1 MADLPKRI
9 ALVYDR
15 VNKWGGAE
23 QVLLN
28 LHELFPNAPLFTAV
42 YNPEGAKWAEVFSEI
57 IPSFLQK
64 LPGAKSHHELFP
76 WLTPL
81 AFESLDLSNFDLVIS
96 VTSADAK
103 GIITKPS
110 TLHICY
116 CLTPTR
122 YLWSHEE
129 FYKSQLTQTAS
140 LLSGPVFNYLKS
152 WDQIAATR
160 PDSYIAISKTV
171 QGRIDKYYHRDSQ
184 IIYPP
189 VDVNF
194 YSEPQSPPALHNFF
208 LYVGRLVAYK
218 RAQLLVETFN
228 DLKLPLAIIGSGVL
242 ERKLRAIA
250 KSNIHFF
257 TSLTTQEIVPYY
269 QHAQA
274 LVFMHDEDFGIVPVE
289 AMASGT
295 PIIGLNKG
303 GVSET
308 VIHTTTG
315 LLIEDTDLK
324 STIVNFDRNRFD
336 AKVIRQHAQTFS
348 KERFKVEFIRVVTKE
363 WKTFKST
370 SMS

>member
-1 MADLPKRI
+1 MADLPRRI

-28 LHELFPNAPLFTAV
+28 LHELFPEAPLYTAV
-42 YNPEGAKWAEVFSEI
+42 YNSATAPWAQVFPDV
-57 IPSFLQK
+57 IPSFLQQ

-81 AFESLDLSNFDLVIS
+81 AFESLDLTNFDIVIS

-103 GIITKPS
+103 GVITRPD
-110 TLHICY
+110 TLHVCY

-122 YLWSHEE
+122 YLWSHEQ
-129 FYKSQLTQTAS
+129 FYKSQLTKTANLMS
-140 LLSGPVFNYLKS
+140 KPVFEYLKK
-152 WDQIAATR
+152 WDQIASTR
-160 PDSYIAISKTV
+160 PDTYLAISKTV
-171 QGRIDKYYHRDSQ
+171 QDRISRYYHRQST

-194 YSEPQSPPALHNFF
+194 YAQPQPPPALENFF

-228 DLKLPLAIIGSGVL
+228 DLQLPLAIIGAGAL

-250 KSNIHFF
+250 NSNIYFF
-257 TSLTTQEIVPYY
+257 NNLTNSELIPYY

-274 LVFMHDEDFGIVPVE
+274 LLFMHEEDFGIIPVE

-295 PIIGLNKG
+295 PVIGLNKG
-303 GVSET
+303 GVAET
-308 VIHTTTG
+308 VVHETTG
-315 LLIEDTDLK
+315 LLITDAELK
-324 STIVNFDRNRFD
+324 PALLNFDRSKFD
-336 AKVIRQHAQTFS
+336 ATVIRQHAGKFSKNIFKQNFLQELTHEWQTF
-348 KERFKVEFIRVVTKE
+348 RNT
-363 WKTFKST
+363 ST
-370 SMS
+370 Y